1 MDWLT
6 FISKMAEALAWPI
19 AVLTVVL
26 LLRGEL
32 LKIIPLLKKLKAGPL
47 EAEFEDSSKRVRVIA
62 EVVEEQ
68 AEVKPVPELEK
79 PAATPLEA
87 NVKSEVTVTAEMPPE
102 VAEGLKRLEKQ
113 VAIERAKSAELEQRL
128 ALSIKQPDFSVR
140 PSARIL
146 DSWREIED
154 ALRSIIKAAGIPLPD
169 KRSDVRSYWKI
180 IEKIDGIALT
190 EQVYHLTTQLQKM
203 RNLVAHSNDFEPTQE
218 AVDNYVQSTYA
229 LVTVLSGIADD
240 IRARHMK
247 VGDL

>member
-1 MDWLT
+1 
-6 FISKMAEALAWPI
+6 MAEALAWPI

-32 LKIIPLLKKLKAGPL
+32 LKIIPFLKKLKAGPL
-47 EAEFEDSSKRVRVIA
+47 EAEFENQSQKARVIA

-68 AEVKPVPELEK
+68 APIPEVKPVPELEK

-87 NVKSEVTVTAEMPPE
+87 NVKSEVKVTADTPPE
-102 VAEGLKRLEKQ
+102 VAEGLKRLEKL
-113 VAIERAKSAELEQRL
+113 VAIERAKAAEREHRI
-128 ALSIKQPDFSVR
+128 AFSIKQSDSSVR

-190 EQVYHLTTQLQKM
+190 EEVYRLTGQLQQM
-203 RNLVAHSNDFEPTQE
+203 RNLVAHSNDFEPTKE

-229 LVTVLSGIADD
+229 LVTVLSAVADD
-240 IRARHMK
+240 IRIKNMK
-247 VGDL
+247 VDDL